1 MAIMAA
7 PRIEKR
13 VRADAEQVPRLRAA
27 VAAFTRDH
35 CDHSDETA
43 QVVAL
48 AVTEA
53 CSNAVR
59 HAYPGSSGEL
69 TLTGRVDGD
78 QLTLTV
84 VDEGVG
90 LVTETRPAAG
100 RLGLRLMRELATT
113 TITSDQHGT
122 RVHLRFPR
130 TTATQPSR

>member
-1 MAIMAA
+1 MAA

-35 CDHSDETA
+35 CDHSAETGQA
-43 QVVAL
+43 VAL

-59 HAYPGSSGEL
+59 RAYPGTSGEL

-90 LVTETRPAAG
+90 L
-100 RLGLRLMRELATT
+100 
-113 TITSDQHGT
+113 GT
-122 RVHLRFPR
+122 APPPV
-130 TTATQPSR
+130 AWDCG